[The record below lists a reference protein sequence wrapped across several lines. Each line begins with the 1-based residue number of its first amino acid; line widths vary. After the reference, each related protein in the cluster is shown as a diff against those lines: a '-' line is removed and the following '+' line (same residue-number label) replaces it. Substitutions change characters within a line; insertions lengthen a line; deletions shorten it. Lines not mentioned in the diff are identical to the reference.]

1 MNNYGKSFRKI
12 VMLWVLF
19 SIYLLGNSS
28 ISAKEL
34 ISVSQSTTEYTNQ
47 NVRVYMEFSNKTKVT
62 ILKYVYGNH
71 SRAYTEKNGKQI
83 TCKQNRGS
91 VLIAKN
97 GIYTI
102 LYQLND
108 GKKYTKKIN
117 IRNIDKKVPVMSPT
131 YQVMNQEAIVSINGV
146 DAESGLAYAKYI
158 KGTLTDKSS
167 PKWDTKAKNVRG
179 VKQFKV
185 DTEGNY
191 SILLVDK
198 AGNRSVKK
206 ISVMLELRG
215 TWISYLE
222 FISAGVANMDKAQF
236 QSYIDK
242 TFDKCKEMNQNTVIV
257 QVRPSSDAL
266 YPSKYFPWSAY
277 ISGKQGKN
285 PGYNPLAYMI
295 SAAHKRN
302 LKFYAWLNPYRVSAA
317 STSISSLYSDNPAR
331 KWRNSSD
338 NSLKRNVLTYQ
349 NQLYYN
355 PAKSDVQKL
364 IVNGVK
370 EIVKNYQVDGV
381 VFDDYFYPNL
391 GTEYKKNFDINEYKS
406 YQASCKKKGVT
417 AKSIVN
423 WRRENVNTML
433 KMVKS
438 AIKQI
443 DSKVEF
449 GVSPQGNIG
458 NLQASNS
465 CYCDI
470 ETWMNSKDY
479 IDFICPQIYWSTT
492 NPAAPYEKVLNQWL
506 DLRKKNDTK
515 MYVAIAVYK
524 AGMSK
529 KEANALSPA
538 DLRWYKSNN
547 NLMEQVTIGR
557 DTGCVDGFMFYR
569 YDNMISSKTEKEMKN
584 LLSIL

>member
-1 MNNYGKSFRKI
+1 MKNYRKMFRKI
-12 VMLWVLF
+12 LLLCALF
-19 SIYLLGNSS
+19 YFGLLRSS
-28 ISAKEL
+28 SVSAKEL
-34 ISVSQSTTEYTNQ
+34 ISVSQSTTKYTNQ
-47 NVRVYMEFSNKTKVT
+47 SVQVDLQFANEAKVT
-62 ILKYVYGNH
+62 LLKYVSGNH
-71 SRAYTEKNGKQI
+71 SRAYTEKNGKKI
-83 TCKQNRGS
+83 TYKQNRGS
-91 VLIAKN
+91 ILIDKN
-97 GIYTI
+97 GMYTI
-102 LYQLND
+102 LYQLNG

-117 IRNIDKKVPVMSPT
+117 ISNIDKKVPVMKPT
-131 YQVMNQEAIVSINGV
+131 YKVMNQEATVSINGM
-146 DAESGLAYAKYI
+146 DAESGLAYAKYV
-158 KGTLTDKSS
+158 KGTLTDKNSI
-167 PKWDTKAKNVRG
+167 KWDTKAKKVSG

-185 DTEGNY
+185 SSEGNY

-206 ISVMLELRG
+206 VSIMLELRG

-222 FISAGVANMDKAQF
+222 FNSAGVANMNKTQF
-236 QSYIDK
+236 QNYVDK

-257 QVRPSSDAL
+257 QVRPSGDAL
-266 YPSKYFPWSAY
+266 YPSKYFPWSSY
-277 ISGKQGKN
+277 VSGKQGKN
-285 PGYNPLAYMI
+285 PGYNPLVYMV

-302 LKFYAWLNPYRVSAA
+302 LKFYAWINPYRVSAV
-317 STSISSLYSDNPAR
+317 STSISALSSDNQAR
-331 KWRNSSD
+331 KWRNSSS

-370 EIVKNYQVDGV
+370 EIVQNYQVDGV

-391 GTEYKKNFDINEYKS
+391 GTEYKKNFDVTEYKS
-406 YQASCKKKGVT
+406 YQSACKKKGVT

-433 KMVKS
+433 RMVKS
-438 AIKQI
+438 AIKQM
-443 DSKVEF
+443 DSQVEF
-449 GVSPQGNIG
+449 GVSPQGNIS
-458 NLQASNS
+458 NLQSLNS

-470 ETWMNSKDY
+470 TTWMNSKDY

-492 NPAAPYEKVLNQWL
+492 NPYAPYESVLNQWL
-506 DLRKKNDTK
+506 DLRKKNNVK

-538 DLRWYKSNN
+538 DLRWYQSNK
-547 NLMEQVTIGR
+547 NLMEQVAIGR

-569 YDNMISSKTEKEMKN
+569 YDNMVSSKTSKEMKN